1 MIDDYSGLQKAA
13 ILLITLGP
21 EKASAIFQHLKED
34 EIESLTLEIAN
45 TRSVSPQDKESV
57 LDEYY
62 QVCLAQQYIAEGGIG
77 YAKEL
82 LEKALGSEKAQGVIS
97 KLTASLQVRPFEFV
111 RKTEPA
117 QLLNFIQDEHP
128 QTIAM
133 ILSYLSSS
141 QAAMILG
148 ALPPEKQADV
158 ARRIAQMDRTSPD
171 VIKEVERVLERKLSS
186 LVNQDYTIVGG
197 IDSIVNIL
205 NSVDRATEKRIM
217 ESLEVDEPELAEEI
231 RKKMFVFEDIVTKPN
246 NIIEAKGNQFK
257 ETLLR
262 VVYAAVRI
270 TPAHSA
276 SRNLTVVEKKA
287 GAIVNKHKAAGS
299 NKIVAIASSTGGPKA
314 LQSVIPFLPAELLA
328 PVVLVQHMPAGF
340 TKSMAERLNELSQ
353 VQVKEASNGEV
364 LKNGVVYIA
373 PGGTHIAIKKSG
385 ASHVISFND
394 MPPISGLK
402 PCANIM
408 FDSLTSSN
416 YDEVVCVV
424 LTGMG
429 ADGTNGILSLGKSK
443 PIYVIAQDEKSS
455 VVYGMPRAIYEAGVV
470 DEVVTL
476 SDVAK
481 AITKNVGVK

>member
-1 MIDDYSGLQKAA
+1 MKSNILIVDDSALLRRVECDIINSDNKLQATDTCKDGLEALEKLRTQKYDAVILDINMPRMNGLEVLSHLQKESIKTPVVVVSTLTIEGADEA
-13 ILLITLGP
+13 I
-21 EKASAIFQHLKED
+21 K
-34 EIESLTLEIAN
+34 SLE
-45 TRSVSPQDKESV
+45 
-57 LDEYY
+57 
-62 QVCLAQQYIAEGGIG
+62 
-77 YAKEL
+77 
-82 LEKALGSEKAQGVIS
+82 
-97 KLTASLQVRPFEFV
+97 
-111 RKTEPA
+111 
-117 QLLNFIQDEHP
+117 
-128 QTIAM
+128 
-133 ILSYLSSS
+133 
-141 QAAMILG
+141 LG
-148 ALPPEKQADV
+148 AFD
-158 ARRIAQMDRTSPD
+158 
-171 VIKEVERVLERKLSS
+171 
-186 LVNQDYTIVGG
+186 
-197 IDSIVNIL
+197 
-205 NSVDRATEKRIM
+205 
-217 ESLEVDEPELAEEI
+217 
-231 RKKMFVFEDIVTKPN
+231 FVTKPN

-481 AITKNVGVK
+481 AITKNERKRKDKDIRAHTLTGGYMIMQSLGDILESLRR

>member
-1 MIDDYSGLQKAA
+1 MLEVAQKYLQLKSGEYYKCFGKVDKVVGL
-13 ILLITLGP
+13 T
-21 EKASAIFQHLKED
+21 
-34 EIESLTLEIAN
+34 IESIGPKAKLNDLCMIFL
-45 TRSVSPQDKESV
+45 DKERRDYVMSEV
-57 LDEYY
+57 VGFKDSHIILMPFDNVEGVGVGCIVENTGHPLTVAVGDELLGHT
-62 QVCLAQQYIAEGGIG
+62 VDGIG
-77 YAKEL
+77 RVTDCDEKDLEL
-82 LEKALGSEKAQGVIS
+82 DSEYPIEAPPPDPMSREIIMEGADEAIKSLE
-97 KLTASLQVRPFEFV
+97 
-111 RKTEPA
+111 
-117 QLLNFIQDEHP
+117 
-128 QTIAM
+128 
-133 ILSYLSSS
+133 
-141 QAAMILG
+141 LG
-148 ALPPEKQADV
+148 AFD
-158 ARRIAQMDRTSPD
+158 
-171 VIKEVERVLERKLSS
+171 
-186 LVNQDYTIVGG
+186 
-197 IDSIVNIL
+197 
-205 NSVDRATEKRIM
+205 
-217 ESLEVDEPELAEEI
+217 
-231 RKKMFVFEDIVTKPN
+231 FVTKPN

>member
-1 MIDDYSGLQKAA
+1 M
-13 ILLITLGP
+13 
-21 EKASAIFQHLKED
+21 
-34 EIESLTLEIAN
+34 
-45 TRSVSPQDKESV
+45 
-57 LDEYY
+57 
-62 QVCLAQQYIAEGGIG
+62 
-77 YAKEL
+77 
-82 LEKALGSEKAQGVIS
+82 
-97 KLTASLQVRPFEFV
+97 
-111 RKTEPA
+111 
-117 QLLNFIQDEHP
+117 
-128 QTIAM
+128 
-133 ILSYLSSS
+133 
-141 QAAMILG
+141 
-148 ALPPEKQADV
+148 
-158 ARRIAQMDRTSPD
+158 
-171 VIKEVERVLERKLSS
+171 
-186 LVNQDYTIVGG
+186 
-197 IDSIVNIL
+197 
-205 NSVDRATEKRIM
+205 
-217 ESLEVDEPELAEEI
+217 
-231 RKKMFVFEDIVTKPN
+231 
-246 NIIEAKGNQFK
+246 
-257 ETLLR
+257 
-262 VVYAAVRI
+262 YAAVRI

-340 TKSMAERLNELSQ
+340 TKSMAEQ

-394 MPPISGLK
+394 MPPISRLK

>member
-1 MIDDYSGLQKAA
+1 MPRMNGLEVLSHLQKESIKTPVVVVSTLTIEGADEA
-13 ILLITLGP
+13 I
-21 EKASAIFQHLKED
+21 K
-34 EIESLTLEIAN
+34 SLE
-45 TRSVSPQDKESV
+45 
-57 LDEYY
+57 
-62 QVCLAQQYIAEGGIG
+62 
-77 YAKEL
+77 
-82 LEKALGSEKAQGVIS
+82 
-97 KLTASLQVRPFEFV
+97 
-111 RKTEPA
+111 
-117 QLLNFIQDEHP
+117 
-128 QTIAM
+128 
-133 ILSYLSSS
+133 
-141 QAAMILG
+141 LG
-148 ALPPEKQADV
+148 AFD
-158 ARRIAQMDRTSPD
+158 
-171 VIKEVERVLERKLSS
+171 
-186 LVNQDYTIVGG
+186 
-197 IDSIVNIL
+197 
-205 NSVDRATEKRIM
+205 
-217 ESLEVDEPELAEEI
+217 
-231 RKKMFVFEDIVTKPN
+231 FVTKPN

-402 PCANIM
+402 PCDNIM

-416 YDEVVCVV
+416 NDEVVCVV
-424 LTGMG
+424 LTGKG
-429 ADGTNGILSLGKSK
+429 AAGTNGIITHGK
-443 PIYVIAQDEKSS
+443 
-455 VVYGMPRAIYEAGVV
+455 
-470 DEVVTL
+470 
-476 SDVAK
+476 
-481 AITKNVGVK
+481 

>member
-1 MIDDYSGLQKAA
+1 MILAA
-13 ILLITLGP
+13 TSLDSFVQLITVLI
-21 EKASAIFQHLKED
+21 IFVFVLILTYFTTRWMAGIQKGRSFNKNLRIIETISVGNNKMISIVEAGTKYIVVSIGKDDVNYLTELKE
-34 EIESLTLEIAN
+34 
-45 TRSVSPQDKESV
+45 
-57 LDEYY
+57 
-62 QVCLAQQYIAEGGIG
+62 
-77 YAKEL
+77 
-82 LEKALGSEKAQGVIS
+82 
-97 KLTASLQVRPFEFV
+97 
-111 RKTEPA
+111 
-117 QLLNFIQDEHP
+117 
-128 QTIAM
+128 
-133 ILSYLSSS
+133 
-141 QAAMILG
+141 
-148 ALPPEKQADV
+148 
-158 ARRIAQMDRTSPD
+158 
-171 VIKEVERVLERKLSS
+171 
-186 LVNQDYTIVGG
+186 
-197 IDSIVNIL
+197 
-205 NSVDRATEKRIM
+205 
-217 ESLEVDEPELAEEI
+217 EE
-231 RKKMFVFEDIVTKPN
+231 
-246 NIIEAKGNQFK
+246 FK

>member
-1 MIDDYSGLQKAA
+1 MKSNILIVDDSALLRRVECDIINSDNKLQATDTCKDGLEALEKLRTQKYDAVILDINMPRMNGLEVLSHLQKESIKTPVVVVSTLTIEGADEA
-13 ILLITLGP
+13 I
-21 EKASAIFQHLKED
+21 K
-34 EIESLTLEIAN
+34 SLE
-45 TRSVSPQDKESV
+45 
-57 LDEYY
+57 
-62 QVCLAQQYIAEGGIG
+62 
-77 YAKEL
+77 
-82 LEKALGSEKAQGVIS
+82 
-97 KLTASLQVRPFEFV
+97 
-111 RKTEPA
+111 
-117 QLLNFIQDEHP
+117 
-128 QTIAM
+128 
-133 ILSYLSSS
+133 
-141 QAAMILG
+141 LG
-148 ALPPEKQADV
+148 AFD
-158 ARRIAQMDRTSPD
+158 
-171 VIKEVERVLERKLSS
+171 
-186 LVNQDYTIVGG
+186 
-197 IDSIVNIL
+197 
-205 NSVDRATEKRIM
+205 
-217 ESLEVDEPELAEEI
+217 
-231 RKKMFVFEDIVTKPN
+231 FVTKPN

-340 TKSMAERLNELSQ
+340 TKSMAERLNEL
-353 VQVKEASNGEV
+353 NGEV

>member
-1 MIDDYSGLQKAA
+1 MKSNILIVDDSALLRMVECDIINSDNKLQATDTCKDGLEALEKLRTQKYDAVILDINMPRMNGLEVLSHLQKESIKTPVVVVSTLTIEGADEA
-13 ILLITLGP
+13 I
-21 EKASAIFQHLKED
+21 K
-34 EIESLTLEIAN
+34 SLE
-45 TRSVSPQDKESV
+45 
-57 LDEYY
+57 
-62 QVCLAQQYIAEGGIG
+62 
-77 YAKEL
+77 
-82 LEKALGSEKAQGVIS
+82 
-97 KLTASLQVRPFEFV
+97 
-111 RKTEPA
+111 
-117 QLLNFIQDEHP
+117 
-128 QTIAM
+128 
-133 ILSYLSSS
+133 
-141 QAAMILG
+141 LG
-148 ALPPEKQADV
+148 AFD
-158 ARRIAQMDRTSPD
+158 
-171 VIKEVERVLERKLSS
+171 
-186 LVNQDYTIVGG
+186 
-197 IDSIVNIL
+197 
-205 NSVDRATEKRIM
+205 
-217 ESLEVDEPELAEEI
+217 
-231 RKKMFVFEDIVTKPN
+231 FVTKPN

-257 ETLLR
+257 ETLLS
-262 VVYAAVRI
+262 VVHAAVRI
-270 TPAHSA
+270 TPVHSA
-276 SRNLTVVEKKA
+276 SRNVTVVEKKA
-287 GAIVNKHKAAGS
+287 GAIVNKNKAAGS

-353 VQVKEASNGEV
+353 VRVKEASNGEV

-394 MPPISGLK
+394 MPPIGGLK

-429 ADGTNGILSLGKSK
+429 ADGTDGILSLGKSK

>member
-1 MIDDYSGLQKAA
+1 MKSNILIVDDSALLRRVECDIINSDNKLQATDTCKDGMEALEKLRTQKYDAVILDINMPRMNGLEVLSHLQKESIKTPVVVVSTLTIEGADEA
-13 ILLITLGP
+13 I
-21 EKASAIFQHLKED
+21 K
-34 EIESLTLEIAN
+34 SLE
-45 TRSVSPQDKESV
+45 
-57 LDEYY
+57 
-62 QVCLAQQYIAEGGIG
+62 
-77 YAKEL
+77 
-82 LEKALGSEKAQGVIS
+82 
-97 KLTASLQVRPFEFV
+97 
-111 RKTEPA
+111 
-117 QLLNFIQDEHP
+117 
-128 QTIAM
+128 
-133 ILSYLSSS
+133 
-141 QAAMILG
+141 LG
-148 ALPPEKQADV
+148 AFD
-158 ARRIAQMDRTSPD
+158 
-171 VIKEVERVLERKLSS
+171 
-186 LVNQDYTIVGG
+186 
-197 IDSIVNIL
+197 
-205 NSVDRATEKRIM
+205 
-217 ESLEVDEPELAEEI
+217 
-231 RKKMFVFEDIVTKPN
+231 FVTKPN

-394 MPPISGLK
+394 MPPIGGLK
-402 PCANIM
+402 PWANIM

>member
-1 MIDDYSGLQKAA
+1 MKSNILIVDDSALLRRVECDIINSDNKLQATDTCKDGLEALEKLRTQKYDAVILDINMPRMNGLEVLSHLQKESIKTPVVVVSTLTIEGADEA
-13 ILLITLGP
+13 I
-21 EKASAIFQHLKED
+21 K
-34 EIESLTLEIAN
+34 SLE
-45 TRSVSPQDKESV
+45 
-57 LDEYY
+57 
-62 QVCLAQQYIAEGGIG
+62 
-77 YAKEL
+77 
-82 LEKALGSEKAQGVIS
+82 
-97 KLTASLQVRPFEFV
+97 
-111 RKTEPA
+111 
-117 QLLNFIQDEHP
+117 
-128 QTIAM
+128 
-133 ILSYLSSS
+133 
-141 QAAMILG
+141 LG
-148 ALPPEKQADV
+148 AFD
-158 ARRIAQMDRTSPD
+158 
-171 VIKEVERVLERKLSS
+171 
-186 LVNQDYTIVGG
+186 
-197 IDSIVNIL
+197 
-205 NSVDRATEKRIM
+205 
-217 ESLEVDEPELAEEI
+217 
-231 RKKMFVFEDIVTKPN
+231 FVTKPN

-262 VVYAAVRI
+262 VVYTAVRI
-270 TPAHSA
+270 TPAHS
-276 SRNLTVVEKKA
+276 
-287 GAIVNKHKAAGS
+287 
-299 NKIVAIASSTGGPKA
+299 
-314 LQSVIPFLPAELLA
+314 
-328 PVVLVQHMPAGF
+328 VQHMPAGF

>member
-1 MIDDYSGLQKAA
+1 M
-13 ILLITLGP
+13 
-21 EKASAIFQHLKED
+21 
-34 EIESLTLEIAN
+34 
-45 TRSVSPQDKESV
+45 
-57 LDEYY
+57 
-62 QVCLAQQYIAEGGIG
+62 
-77 YAKEL
+77 
-82 LEKALGSEKAQGVIS
+82 
-97 KLTASLQVRPFEFV
+97 
-111 RKTEPA
+111 
-117 QLLNFIQDEHP
+117 
-128 QTIAM
+128 
-133 ILSYLSSS
+133 
-141 QAAMILG
+141 
-148 ALPPEKQADV
+148 
-158 ARRIAQMDRTSPD
+158 
-171 VIKEVERVLERKLSS
+171 
-186 LVNQDYTIVGG
+186 
-197 IDSIVNIL
+197 
-205 NSVDRATEKRIM
+205 
-217 ESLEVDEPELAEEI
+217 
-231 RKKMFVFEDIVTKPN
+231 
-246 NIIEAKGNQFK
+246 
-257 ETLLR
+257 
-262 VVYAAVRI
+262 YAAVRI

-429 ADGTNGILSLGKSK
+429 ADGTNGILHLANQSLSMSLHRTRNQVLCMACQEPSMRQVWLMKSLHYQMLPK
-443 PIYVIAQDEKSS
+443 QSQKMW
-455 VVYGMPRAIYEAGVV
+455 G
-470 DEVVTL
+470 
-476 SDVAK
+476 
-481 AITKNVGVK
+481 